1 MAYSVNKPEICNL
14 QKLIM
19 IHPSYSIA
27 RSDPLMKLHRLDDV
41 LLPTHA
47 LPVDKV
53 GGDKYFNRQLDNG
66 FCGIAKFS
74 TEYHMV
80 GGINAPK
87 KLSCLGTDGKS
98 RPQLLKGR
106 DDLRQ
111 DAVMQQVFGLIDTLL
126 KQSVPTSKLG
136 VRTFKGKFSKV
147 SSEVINLNCVSFQL
161 FPCPKDLEFWSG
173 A

>member
-1 MAYSVNKPEICNL
+1 MQSFFLKKK
-14 QKLIM
+14 KLIM
-19 IHPSYSIA
+19 IYPSYSIA

-147 SSEVINLNCVSFQL
+147 ISKVINLNCVSFQL